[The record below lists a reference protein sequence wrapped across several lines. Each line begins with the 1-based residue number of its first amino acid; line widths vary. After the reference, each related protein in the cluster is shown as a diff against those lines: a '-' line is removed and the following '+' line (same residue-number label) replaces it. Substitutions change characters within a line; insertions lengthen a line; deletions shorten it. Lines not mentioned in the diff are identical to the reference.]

1 MQYALYLP
9 LRQFKPTA
17 VSSLNLECTRVCPS
31 GLAHDPELE
40 VPTVR
45 ELEDLL
51 INECMATGLVRGKL
65 DQRRRCFEV
74 HHAIGRDLRPGQL
87 KSLISTIA
95 DWCVAW
101 RRVALRCVI
110 KKKKTPPHFWF
121 FAPWVLG
128 EGGERRER
136 G

>member
-1 MQYALYLP
+1 MVHV
-9 LRQFKPTA
+9 T
-17 VSSLNLECTRVCPS
+17 NLTPS
-31 GLAHDPELE
+31 GSANPSCSELMTKLE

-74 HHAIGRDLRPGQL
+74 HFAIGRDLRPGQL

-95 DWCVAW
+95 DWCVQVGW
-101 RRVALRCVI
+101 
-110 KKKKTPPHFWF
+110 
-121 FAPWVLG
+121 LG
-128 EGGERRER
+128 G
-136 G
+136 